1 MKTKVF
7 LVSLIMIFAINSGAF
22 TISAQTISF
31 AEKLQVLL
39 EKNDIEGAI
48 KLYDN
53 IPENLAEDTDL
64 KLLHASLLISVHRLN
79 EASAIIKSLKESGN
93 NSKDVLEMDATIA
106 VASGNK
112 GAINSAVNAL
122 ISSDPYNAVA
132 NNILGNQQ
140 ALKKKYKTA
149 LGYYKKA
156 LIRDKTNEEALFG
169 CGQMNYYIGNLQD
182 SKTYFEL
189 LLKLRPDE
197 SQAYLYLGKLE
208 AENESYLEAIKY
220 VKQAIKLNPNN
231 SDYWI
236 DLGQYQRS
244 SGKFDEAEK
253 SWSKAIELDPD
264 YFLGYTYRAG
274 LYDEQNRIEEALKD
288 YHKIVETNPKYY
300 FAFEE
305 IGILE
310 FHMENWAVAREYFM
324 KANSINP
331 SIAYQ
336 LMVLATF
343 LKEKNTFEAK
353 KYADIFIKEGN
364 KKDMN
369 FSKTQDYNLL
379 RLYKDQGPVM
389 LENTIAKELEKEQ
402 NKNKR
407 GKLMYYFGL
416 YYEIKNHPEIAAEY
430 YNKITNMQ
438 SPMFYEYRLAEWGIK

>member
-1 MKTKVF
+1 
-7 LVSLIMIFAINSGAF
+7 
-22 TISAQTISF
+22 
-31 AEKLQVLL
+31 
-39 EKNDIEGAI
+39 
-48 KLYDN
+48 
-53 IPENLAEDTDL
+53 
-64 KLLHASLLISVHRLN
+64 
-79 EASAIIKSLKESGN
+79 
-93 NSKDVLEMDATIA
+93 
-106 VASGNK
+106 
-112 GAINSAVNAL
+112 
-122 ISSDPYNAVA
+122 
-132 NNILGNQQ
+132 
-140 ALKKKYKTA
+140 
-149 LGYYKKA
+149 
-156 LIRDKTNEEALFG
+156 
-169 CGQMNYYIGNLQD
+169 MNYYIGNLQD